1 MNTNDDNEPRLTRNG
16 VTLTPEQA
24 ASIDRLIE
32 RGWRPQENTLTKLP
46 GMTERAVSVLAVGAL
61 NRYAVIYF
69 VIEPDGYAHT

>member
-1 MNTNDDNEPRLTRNG
+1 MNTNDNAPRLVRNG
-16 VTLTPEQA
+16 VTLTPAQA

-46 GMTERAVSVLAVGAL
+46 CEDAVSVLAVGAL
-61 NRYAVIYF
+61 NRVAVIYF